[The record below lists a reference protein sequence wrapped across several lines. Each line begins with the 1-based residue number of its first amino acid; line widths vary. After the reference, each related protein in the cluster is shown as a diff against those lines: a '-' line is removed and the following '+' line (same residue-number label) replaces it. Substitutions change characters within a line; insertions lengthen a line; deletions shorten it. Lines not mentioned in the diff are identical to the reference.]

1 MLGAVFGNSA
11 GFAPAYRLTLGYGR
25 LELYSEGEYLF
36 DADDSAENFFYNW
49 VELSYALADWFRA
62 GLAAQRTRAYETG
75 LDVQRGLLAGFSY
88 RKVDFTAYMFN
99 LGWTSPTVVVALGY
113 TF

>member
-1 MLGAVFGNSA
+1 MLGAVFGNST
-11 GFAPAYRLTLGYGR
+11 GLAPAYRFTLGYGR
-25 LELYSEGEYLF
+25 LELYSEGEYFF

-49 VELSYALADWFRA
+49 SELSFALADWAYA
-62 GLAAQRTRAYETG
+62 GLVSQRTRAYETG

-88 RKVDFTAYMFN
+88 REVDFTAYLFN
-99 LGWTSPTVVVALGY
+99 PGWASPTFVMALGY